1 MHMCGWGHTRV
12 FWGTKTSE
20 PVAILRGLSK
30 SEHNQQQSTISLSQE
45 CSLLMMTVARHAVG
59 LGRASTHPF
68 RVILVLL
75 LGTGLDA
82 LRVCTNT
89 ACKKAG
95 SRDSLETFRVLA
107 ACANEALMS
116 TDAILDTVVLQQAFS
131 ATKVDSCGC
140 LGNCGK
146 GPNVVTEGGE
156 VFYDVHKPATC
167 VALLQ
172 EEGITVPESATKAWL
187 KRMYAMRALR
197 ANNPKEALGLLTG
210 ALNEA
215 GSLRHQGA
223 TLLSHLLELRAD
235 VHEQLRDQA
244 SADADR
250 AKAQQMRG
258 LKLPA

>member
-1 MHMCGWGHTRV
+1 VGGVHTQV
-12 FWGTKTSE
+12 FLKRTKTIALKWAQKASTHTDLLFHRVLMLMTTVGVRKPVGSE
-20 PVAILRGLSK
+20 
-30 SEHNQQQSTISLSQE
+30 
-45 CSLLMMTVARHAVG
+45 
-59 LGRASTHPF
+59 RASTHPF
-68 RVILVLL
+68 RVILVILL
-75 LGTGLDA
+75 VTGLDA
-82 LRVCTNT
+82 LRVCTST

-95 SRDSLETFRVLA
+95 SRDSLETFRVLT
-107 ACANEALMS
+107 ACANEALINN
-116 TDAILDTVVLQQAFS
+116 DAMLDTVMLQQAFS

-146 GPNVVTEGGE
+146 GPNVVSEGGE
-156 VFYDVHKPATC
+156 VFNDVHKPATC

-172 EEGITVPESATKAWL
+172 EEGITVPESATKAWV

-197 ANNPKEALGLLTG
+197 ANNPKEALGLLTS

-244 SADADR
+244 SAEADR